1 MSLASL
7 DRESMDVTVMGELE
21 WGVQQI
27 LLNLAKG
34 RLTFIYPFYLH
45 ILLQELEQGIA
56 CGGQLCYEASYII
69 NPS

>member
-7 DRESMDVTVMGELE
+7 DRESMDVTVMGEIE

-27 LLNLAKG
+27 LLNLVKG

-45 ILLQELEQGIA
+45 ILL
-56 CGGQLCYEASYII
+56 
-69 NPS
+69 

>member
-27 LLNLAKG
+27 LLNLVKG

-45 ILLQELEQGIA
+45 ILLQELEQRIA
-56 CGGQLCYEASYII
+56 CGGQLCYETSYII